1 MRRLFLLALA
11 GALLAPPVAVA
22 RDWRPGFRA
31 SVQGQ
36 EQPVKKAPP
45 GSQTENGK
53 RDKRFEQDKRHQG
66 RLTDQERRDLHRD
79 LNRAN
84 REIYRR

>member
-1 MRRLFLLALA
+1 MRKWFLMIIAGAFLL
-11 GALLAPPVAVA
+11 PPVAIA
-22 RDWRPGFRA
+22 RDWRGGYGLVLQA
-31 SVQGQ
+31 QGQ
-36 EQPVKKAPP
+36 PAKKGAA
-45 GSQTENGK
+45 GSRQRGAQ
-53 RDKRFEQDKRHQG
+53 DKRVEHDKRHQG